1 MVRAVLQRVAHASV
15 AVGERQTGAIG
26 KGILALVG
34 VANGDQYEDLL
45 WLREKLLNI
54 RLWDDGKGRRW
65 AGSVKSE
72 GLSVLLVSQF
82 TLHAVTRKP
91 KPDFHRSMAGPSA
104 KELFDRLVTDM
115 RSSIG
120 DDRVHTGEFGAMM
133 NVSLLNDGPVT
144 IILDSWNKS
153 ECGGHEPPAVVDA
166 SPVAT
171 PSSPTPAAIGAESVA
186 SSAAGPTTSSNADAG
201 AAGGAGAP
209 APAAALPAAE
219 ASSAAAASPV
229 RSA

>member
-15 AVGERQTGAIG
+15 VVGERTTGSIG

-45 WLREKLLNI
+45 WLRDKLLNI

-82 TLHAVTRKP
+82 TLHAVTRKA

-104 KELFDRLVTDM
+104 KELFDRLVVDM
-115 RSSIG
+115 RASIG
-120 DDRVHTGEFGAMM
+120 EHRVHTGEFGAMM

-166 SPVAT
+166 SPVA
-171 PSSPTPAAIGAESVA
+171 SPTSPAAIGASSDRSSSA
-186 SSAAGPTTSSNADAG
+186 SSAVDAVTG
-201 AAGGAGAP
+201 AVGGAGAP
-209 APAAALPAAE
+209 AVAAASPGTE
-219 ASSAAAASPV
+219 ASSAMPTPSASC
-229 RSA
+229 A